1 MKKNIYALIDC
12 DNFYVSCE
20 RIFRPDL
27 KNKPVAVLS
36 NNDGCI
42 ISRSNE
48 VKALG
53 IQMGTPYFKIPELIK
68 EHNIQIFSSN
78 YSLYADISNRI
89 NKILEQYTPN
99 IEIYSIDEA
108 FITLS
113 IPKDK
118 CTQYCKEIR
127 EKILQ
132 GIGVPV
138 TIGIAYTKTL
148 TKVASK
154 IAKKQK
160 GYKGVLSLLDTENND
175 KYLDIV
181 EVEDIWGVGRQYS
194 KWLHSM
200 GIHTA
205 KDLKYSD
212 RNKIRSKMTVQGYR
226 TVLELNNV
234 ECISLDQIPSIKKNI
249 CSSKAFGKRT
259 KSLEEIKKSLA
270 IDVAR
275 AAEKLRKQNCVTGI
289 ISVFLTTDPF
299 KPNLYSKSV
308 AIKLPFPVSDTAT
321 LTKFAIQVL
330 KKIFIKSFEYKKTGV
345 FLTDIRPIDN
355 VQLDLI
361 NPYFIPHHEKTDKI
375 MRAIDGINREW
386 GRDTV
391 RSASIGIDNELKMR
405 QERKSPRYTTK
416 WDELLVAKV

>member
-27 KNKPVAVLS
+27 RNKPVVVLS

-48 VKALG
+48 AKALG
-53 IQMGTPYFKIPELIK
+53 IQMGTPYFKIQDEI
-68 EHNIQIFSSN
+68 EDNDVEVFSSN
-78 YSLYADISNRI
+78 YSLYGDISSRINRI
-89 NKILEQYTPN
+89 LEEYTPN

-113 IPKDK
+113 LPKEK
-118 CTQYCKEIR
+118 CTNYCREIR
-127 EKILQ
+127 KRILE

-154 IAKKQK
+154 IGKKR
-160 GYKGVLSLLDTENND
+160 GEYNGVLSLLDIKNND
-175 KYLDIV
+175 RYLKMV

-194 KWLHSM
+194 RWLHSV
-200 GIHTA
+200 GIDTA
-205 KDLKYSD
+205 KNLKYAD
-212 RNKIRSKMTVQGYR
+212 RNRIRSKMTVQGYR

-249 CSSKAFGKRT
+249 VSSKAFGKLT
-259 KSLEEIKKSLA
+259 KSLDEIKKSLT
-270 IDVAR
+270 IDVTR
-275 AAEKLRKQNCVTGI
+275 AGEKLRNQNCITGMLT
-289 ISVFLTTDPF
+289 VFLTTDPF
-299 KPNLYSKSV
+299 KSNRYSKSV
-308 AIKLPFPVSDTAT
+308 GIKLPFPISDTAT
-321 LTKFAIQVL
+321 LTKYAIRGL
-330 KKIFIKSFEYKKTGV
+330 EKIFIKGLEYKKTGV
-345 FLTDIRPIDN
+345 LLTDIRPIEN

-361 NPYFIPHHEKTDKI
+361 SPYFIYHHKKTDKI
-375 MRAIDGINREW
+375 MKAIDEVNREW
-386 GRDTV
+386 GMDTV
-391 RSASIGIDNELKMR
+391 RVASMGIDNELKMK
-405 QERKSPRYTTK
+405 QERKSPRYTTR
-416 WDELLVAKV
+416 WEELLIAKV

>member
-27 KNKPVAVLS
+27 RNRPVAVLS

-53 IQMGTPYFKIPELIK
+53 IQMGTPYFKISGLIK
-68 EHNIQIFSSN
+68 ENNIQIFSSN

-89 NKILEQYTPN
+89 NRVLEEFTPN

-108 FITLS
+108 FIILS

-118 CTQYCKEIR
+118 CTSYCKEIR
-127 EKILQ
+127 ERILQ

-160 GYKGVLSLLDTENND
+160 KYNGVLSLLNRKEND
-175 KYLDIV
+175 KYLEIV

-194 KWLHSM
+194 KWLHSI

-205 KDLKYSD
+205 KDLKYCD
-212 RNKIRSKMTVQGYR
+212 RNRIRSKMTVQGYR
-226 TVLELNNV
+226 TVLELNSV

-249 CSSKAFGKRT
+249 VSSKAFGKVT
-259 KSLEEIKKSLA
+259 KSLDEIKKSLA

-275 AAEKLRKQNCVTGI
+275 AGEKLRKQNCVTGML
-289 ISVFLTTDPF
+289 SVFLTTDPF
-299 KPNLYSKSV
+299 KPHHYSKSIG
-308 AIKLPFPVSDTAT
+308 IKLPFPVSDTAT
-321 LTKFAIQVL
+321 LTKYAIECL
-330 KKIFIKSFEYKKTGV
+330 EKIFIKSFEYKKTGV
-345 FLTDIRPIDN
+345 LFTDIRPVDN

-375 MRAIDGINREW
+375 MRAIDSINREW

-391 RSASIGIDNELKMR
+391 RSASMGIDNELKMK
-405 QERKSPRYTTK
+405 QERKSPRYTTR
-416 WDELLVAKV
+416 WDELLVAKI